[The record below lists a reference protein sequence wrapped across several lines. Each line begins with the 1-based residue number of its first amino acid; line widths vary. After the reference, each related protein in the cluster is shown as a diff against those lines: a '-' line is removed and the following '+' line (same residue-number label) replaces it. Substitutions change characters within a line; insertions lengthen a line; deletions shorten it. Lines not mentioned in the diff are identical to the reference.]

1 MNVPAGDYEV
11 LLLMADK
18 EISDADY
25 NIIMLNKDVVE
36 MDTAFNNLKH
46 KITVSCA
53 AREHQ

>member
-25 NIIMLNKDVVE
+25 NVIMLNKDVVE
-36 MDTAFNNLKH
+36 MDIACNKLKH